1 MDHIER
7 MEKEL
12 EELREKTRKAGQF
25 FVKELDNPKIL
36 DHKQIVL
43 LGMQSTAMSQYEA
56 ILEER
61 IAYDKEKLS
70 NIGDNQND

>member
-12 EELREKTRKAGQF
+12 EELKDKSRKAGQF
-25 FVKELDNPKIL
+25 FANELDNPKIL
-36 DHKQIVL
+36 DSKQIVL
-43 LGMQSTAMSQYEA
+43 LGMQAAAMAQYEA

-61 IAYDKEKLS
+61 IAYDKEKLF
-70 NIGDNQND
+70 NIGA